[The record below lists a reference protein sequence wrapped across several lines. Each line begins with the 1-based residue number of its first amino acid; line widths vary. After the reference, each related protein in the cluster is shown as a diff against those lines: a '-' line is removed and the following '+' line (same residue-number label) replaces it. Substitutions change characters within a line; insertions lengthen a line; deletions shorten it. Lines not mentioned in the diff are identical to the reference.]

1 MLRKNPKS
9 PNKISILCMCAHKCH
24 AHPPLLYLICQQP
37 IKDLKNW
44 QIFSCSFMSTSSHS
58 DTFSPQT
65 VWLSN
70 NICLIFARAK
80 CRSFCADKRRLWE
93 PRVTCSCRP
102 GPDTSGYLDTAS
114 LWICSKTLSLAC
126 PGPSLDPSSGD
137 PGRESNKNWP
147 WEQSIMIHEEILNF
161 QCLQFCL

>member
-70 NICLIFARAK
+70 NIYLIFARAK

-114 LWICSKTLSLAC
+114 LWICSKTLSLAPVPAWTRAQGI
-126 PGPSLDPSSGD
+126 PG
-137 PGRESNKNWP
+137 GRVIKTDRENS
-147 WEQSIMIHEEILNF
+147 QSWFMKRF
-161 QCLQFCL
+161 